1 LGPVHSAE
9 PGMEKGAKRASLA
22 GQRGIPAVIGGYD
35 ALIEYLAVLGALGL
49 LFMPLLITADVLLRA
64 LNAGSIR
71 WGVDVCEYILF
82 GSTYLGAPWLLRLG
96 LHVRVDI
103 LVQSLPKHFARRFE
117 QGLDLIG
124 GLICC
129 TMAYYGALAALDAW
143 RLDLKQYKTFTV
155 VDWPFHVVFTLSMA
169 LLAIEFARRL
179 PRPDEAIE
187 ARDLTVGV

>member
-1 LGPVHSAE
+1 MHSRDPAIRQRGE
-9 PGMEKGAKRASLA
+9 RASVA
-22 GQRGIPAVIGGYD
+22 WQHRIQAFVGGYD
-35 ALIEYLAVLGALGL
+35 ALIEYLAVLAALGL

-82 GSTYLGAPWLLRLG
+82 ASTYFGAPWLLRLG
-96 LHVRVDI
+96 LHVRVDV
-103 LVQSLPKHFARRFE
+103 LVQSLPKPFARRFE
-117 QGLDLIG
+117 QCLDLTG
-124 GLICC
+124 GLICG

-143 RLDLKQYKTFTV
+143 RLDLKQYKSFTV

-169 LLAIEFARRL
+169 LLAIEFVRRL

-187 ARDLTVGV
+187 TKDLTVGV